1 MIPHTIQK
9 CPAEALPKGSA
20 STRLS
25 MVTHVETPAR
35 LPSSSSSYT
44 ASSSL
49 SSLTSAQMSMIP
61 KRTTWQKS
69 RQESSFVVVV
79 RGRRVESIHSVS
91 SDNSVQCDR
100 HGETASEQC
109 LGSSGGVVQAG
120 PMSRL
125 DGLTVL
131 KLLDRIPDCM
141 LSANC
146 QLFRIQPAGLSLW
159 H

>member
-1 MIPHTIQK
+1 
-9 CPAEALPKGSA
+9 
-20 STRLS
+20 
-25 MVTHVETPAR
+25 
-35 LPSSSSSYT
+35 
-44 ASSSL
+44 
-49 SSLTSAQMSMIP
+49 MSMIP
-61 KRTTWQKS
+61 KRTTWHKS
-69 RQESSFVVVV
+69 RQESSFVY
-79 RGRRVESIHSVS
+79 GRPRLRVESLHSVPS
-91 SDNSVQCDR
+91 GNSVQCDR
-100 HGETASEQC
+100 YGETASEQC
-109 LGSSGGVVQAG
+109 LGSSGWVVQAG